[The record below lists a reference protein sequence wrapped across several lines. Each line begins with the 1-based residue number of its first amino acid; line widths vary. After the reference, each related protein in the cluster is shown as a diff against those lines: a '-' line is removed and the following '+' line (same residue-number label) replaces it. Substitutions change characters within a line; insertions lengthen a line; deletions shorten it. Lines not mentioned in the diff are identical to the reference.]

1 MLQYLTEA
9 MRGTVRLLRWY
20 VMKKLS
26 IILIGILSPLY
37 YEFVI
42 NMMMYT
48 EYIEK
53 YAFIQNLM
61 LFVLPALPGLVIAF
75 ALVRNSFKEF
85 FISLGICFLLSTIV
99 FNVYDYFDIN
109 LTIQKTLTGYDE
121 FSNGA
126 GILFIITFLSYTVS
140 CFIGAFISG
149 VASFIKQTVSTPK
162 YQILKNNTE
171 GEK

>member
-1 MLQYLTEA
+1 

-149 VASFIKQTVSTPK
+149 VASFIKQTVTKISDF
-162 YQILKNNTE
+162 
-171 GEK
+171 EK